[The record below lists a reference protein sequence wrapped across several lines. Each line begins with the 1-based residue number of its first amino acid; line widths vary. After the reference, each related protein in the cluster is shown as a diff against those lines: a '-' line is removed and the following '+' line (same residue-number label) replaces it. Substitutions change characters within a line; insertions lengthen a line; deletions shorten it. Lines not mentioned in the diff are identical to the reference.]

1 MKILRTMTK
10 NHNPKKN
17 VNTEIF
23 TYQRLPTEVSGDPEN
38 KLLSAANKIKN
49 KKTEEQISCV
59 INEIVV
65 NNENYYYSNFKAKLK
80 NYCNT
85 FFNFH
90 IIT

>member
-49 KKTEEQISCV
+49 KKQKSKL
-59 INEIVV
+59 VV
-65 NNENYYYSNFKAKLK
+65 
-80 NYCNT
+80 
-85 FFNFH
+85 
-90 IIT
+90 

>member
-1 MKILRTMTK
+1 MIILRTMTK

-17 VNTEIF
+17 VNTDTF

-49 KKTEEQISCV
+49 KTKKEEQISCV

-65 NNENYYYSNFKAKLK
+65 NNENYYYSNIKAKLK
-80 NYCNT
+80 NYCT
-85 FFNFH
+85 HFF
-90 IIT
+90 